1 MLNRNCYRIID
12 NTDQVKVNTSI
23 VLTIYTFSTSY
34 FLMYQKLLN
43 KYFLKSK
50 ITMKTIILLEQAVRY
65 RTGVI
70 GACGLTVADRGCVQ

>member
-12 NTDQVKVNTSI
+12 NIDQVKVNTSI

-34 FLMYQKLLN
+34 FLMYHKLLN